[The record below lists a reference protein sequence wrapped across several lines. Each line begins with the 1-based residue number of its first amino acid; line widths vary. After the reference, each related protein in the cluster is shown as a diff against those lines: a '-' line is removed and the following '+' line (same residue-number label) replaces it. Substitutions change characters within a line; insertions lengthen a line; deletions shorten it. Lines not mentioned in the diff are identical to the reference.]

1 MKVLD
6 NAYFTNEQLHL
17 KYFVRVTEC
26 GKLLLHIC
34 CIDPSKQ
41 LLENITIWLGQTHR
55 DYQQLFLCTFSLSKQ
70 NFEETF
76 VLYFWITSKWFQG
89 IIKRNYEKLWNTKIN
104 NQSSFICF
112 DSCAQGWTFF
122 FIIITASFL
131 T

>member
-55 DYQQLFLCTFSLSKQ
+55 DYQQLFLCTFSLLKQ
-70 NFEETF
+70 NFKGTF
-76 VLYFWITSKWFQG
+76 VFIFELRQSGFKALLKEIMK
-89 IIKRNYEKLWNTKIN
+89 NYLKLKLTTNLLLFVLTRVLK
-104 NQSSFICF
+104 
-112 DSCAQGWTFF
+112 DEH
-122 FIIITASFL
+122 SFL
-131 T
+131 

>member
-55 DYQQLFLCTFSLSKQ
+55 DYQQLFLCMFSLLKQ
-70 NFEETF
+70 NFKGTF
-76 VLYFWITSKWFQG
+76 VFIFELRQSGFKALLKEIMK
-89 IIKRNYEKLWNTKIN
+89 NYLKFELATNLLLFVLTRVLK
-104 NQSSFICF
+104 
-112 DSCAQGWTFF
+112 DEH
-122 FIIITASFL
+122 SFL
-131 T
+131 L

>member
-55 DYQQLFLCTFSLSKQ
+55 DYQQLFCVRLAFRSKTLKRPSFYI
-70 NFEETF
+70 FE
-76 VLYFWITSKWFQG
+76 L
-89 IIKRNYEKLWNTKIN
+89 R
-104 NQSSFICF
+104 QSGFK
-112 DSCAQGWTFF
+112 A
-122 FIIITASFL
+122 
-131 T
+131 